1 MELSYNPKIDYLF
14 SKYIY
19 HKSFIVGD
27 EQLWKDVYNGVKKPQ
42 QLEQVLM
49 LNCKKIITF
58 IKQKKTKFTMT
69 NLLKCFSILTE
80 HEENPSKLRKMDT
93 IEKLVAVYEERQDED
108 IAAELFLTVL
118 QEKIFPKKY
127 NVEMAKIIHNFI
139 QWKSGRLPAIIYAHQ
154 TKKIE
159 KLLANEEFEGALLE
173 MNNVY
178 QRTKHFNRKH
188 KLISLETLKS
198 KILEI
203 RDILNQRYGVIE
215 FYVYGSYAIG
225 SANEYSDLDVYIGI
239 DDKAITGDLKFDVLL
254 YLEEELGIEIDG
266 KLSKITANGKGLE
279 IDMIRHLIKIF

>member
-19 HKSFIVGD
+19 HNSFVVGD

-58 IKQKKTKFTMT
+58 IKQKNTKFTVE
-69 NLLKCFSILTE
+69 NLLRCFSILTE
-80 HEENPSKLRKMDT
+80 HEENPTKLKQMEAL
-93 IEKLVAVYEERQDED
+93 EKLVAIYEARCGED
-108 IAAELFLTVL
+108 IAAELFLYVL

-139 QWKSGRLPAIIYAHQ
+139 QWKLDRVPAIIYAYQ

-159 KLLANEEFEGALLE
+159 KLLAEQEFEGALLE

-178 QRTKHFNRKH
+178 QRTKHFNSKH
-188 KLISLETLKS
+188 KIVPLETLKS

-203 RDILNQRYGVIE
+203 REILNQRYGVIE

-225 SANEYSDLDVYIGI
+225 RANEYSDLDVYIGI

-254 YLEEELGIEIDG
+254 YLEEELGIEVDG
-266 KLSKITANGKGLE
+266 KLSKITANGNGLE